1 MEDKPTLNELLT
13 HVDVGIDWR
22 RLGVFLDLDTNN
34 LSAIEQ
40 ERPTI
45 DERVQC
51 MYELWLKTKSNATRG
66 QLLHALGKIKAN
78 VLAED
83 YKKWIST
90 TARPTATSRHTDTRK
105 HTPSVSKQS
114 KLEISLLLTHFKY
127 FYYSYSSTNT

>member
-13 HVDVGIDWR
+13 HVDVGTDWR

-45 DERVQC
+45 DERLQY
-51 MYELWLKTKSNATRG
+51 MYELWLKTKSSATRG

-90 TARPTATSRHTDTRK
+90 TARPTPTSRHTDTRK
-105 HTPSVSKQS
+105 HTLSLHKES
-114 KLEISLLLTHFKY
+114 KL
-127 FYYSYSSTNT
+127 SSDIYWQYLHNQNTS